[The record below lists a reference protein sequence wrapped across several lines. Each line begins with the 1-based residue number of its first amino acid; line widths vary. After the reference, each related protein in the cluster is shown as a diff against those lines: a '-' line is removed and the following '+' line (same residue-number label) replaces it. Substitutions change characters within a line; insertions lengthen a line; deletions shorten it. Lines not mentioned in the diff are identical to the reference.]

1 MTKNVSE
8 YLDKQYL
15 LLRLRDSIS
24 DDEEIDFIME
34 LKELWISMSNDERN
48 YVRTY
53 KGE

>member
-1 MTKNVSE
+1 MTKTVSE

-15 LLRLRDSIS
+15 LLRTRDSIS
-24 DDEEIDFIME
+24 PDEEVDFIME
-34 LKELWISMSNDERN
+34 LKELWISMSNEERD